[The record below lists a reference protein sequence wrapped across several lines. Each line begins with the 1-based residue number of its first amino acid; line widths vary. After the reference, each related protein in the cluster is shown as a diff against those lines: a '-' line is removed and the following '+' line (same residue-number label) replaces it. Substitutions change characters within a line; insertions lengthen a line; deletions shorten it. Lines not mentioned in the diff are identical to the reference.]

1 MAAENEPWYRQP
13 AAIFTAGGIGLL
25 AIVALVVTVVQF
37 SDDWSRP
44 ATSVFTTQATTE
56 QTLRSTEPFVITPS
70 DTSSSYP
77 TSRLSTTEIG
87 VPGET
92 TSDTDTTSPTDPAPT
107 SDDRFPGTR
116 PVVPTAAPTAG
127 AGDGPTTTKRRPRFN
142 ETRTLS
148 P

>member
-1 MAAENEPWYRQP
+1 VAAENEPWYRQP
-13 AAIFTAGGIGLL
+13 AATFTAGGIGLL
-25 AIVALVVTVVQF
+25 AIVGLVVTVVQF
-37 SDDWSRP
+37 SDDWGQP
-44 ATSVFTTQATTE
+44 ATSVFTTPATTE
-56 QTLRSTEPFVITPS
+56 QTLRSTQPFVITPS

-92 TSDTDTTSPTDPAPT
+92 TSGTDTTSATDSEPT

-116 PVVPTAAPTAG
+116 PIVPTAGPDP
-127 AGDGPTTTKRRPRFN
+127 GDGQTTTKRRPRFN